1 MYFFYKIISRVA
13 KFFSN
18 ALLVIAIPISIILA
32 ALFGI
37 YFWLEPFLKS
47 LNLWSYVNDALI
59 ASNSFD
65 AFNTTRWI
73 TLALMILIIVCWIIF
88 ITAWIIKKINYKRIA
103 NIDIARNKEFRNQDI
118 NEYQEKL
125 EKYRYRD

>member
-32 ALFGI
+32 TLFGI
-37 YFWLEPFLKS
+37 YFWIEPFLNS
-47 LNLWSYVNDALI
+47 LNLWSYVHDALV

-65 AFNTTRWI
+65 AFNITRWVS
-73 TLALMILIIVCWIIF
+73 LALMILIIVCWIIF
-88 ITAWIIKKINYKRIA
+88 ITAWIIKKVNFKKIA